1 MEDIASERK
10 SYSQKRQDADDD
22 DGVGLTLHY
31 VIPIATAMQ
40 QASERKSYS
49 PKRQDASD
57 NDDSV
62 GLTLQYVIPIATSM
76 QQFKQI

>member
-1 MEDIASERK
+1 MEDI
-10 SYSQKRQDADDD
+10 
-22 DGVGLTLHY
+22 
-31 VIPIATAMQ
+31 
-40 QASERKSYS
+40 ASERKSYS